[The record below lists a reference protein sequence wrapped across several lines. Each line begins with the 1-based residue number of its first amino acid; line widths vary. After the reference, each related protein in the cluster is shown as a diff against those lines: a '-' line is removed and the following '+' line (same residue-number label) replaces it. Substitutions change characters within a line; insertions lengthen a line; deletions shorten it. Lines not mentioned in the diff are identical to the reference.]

1 MTQPSKPTPLR
12 VGVIG
17 AGWPGERHAE
27 GYLASGLAQVVA
39 VSDLEPAR
47 RAAFAAEY
55 AVLRSYAD
63 YNDLLA
69 DPEVEAVSVALP
81 NFLHA
86 PATIAALEAGKH
98 VLCEKP
104 PAVTLAEARAMA
116 ATAERQGLVLAFAH
130 QRRFNP
136 SSEALRLRLAAGAL
150 GEVYQSR
157 AVWTRTWGVPQ
168 GVGGWFTDPARAGGG
183 SLIDIGIHV
192 MDLGWFLMGCPAP
205 VSVSGQ
211 VYNKFPELTKTD
223 DSAFAL
229 IRFADGRSLQVESS
243 WVLAQEND
251 QMGVHLYGTAGG
263 ARVDDYSLDLYT
275 ISGQSRVRTSLSLRG
290 GLPAF
295 TAQAANF
302 VRAVRGEE
310 PPRTPAAHGVQVMAL
325 IEAIYGSTRDGRE
338 VVLSSEL

>member
-47 RAAFAAEY
+47 RAAFATEY

-69 DPEVEAVSVALP
+69 DREIEAVSVALP

-86 PATIAALEAGKH
+86 PATLAALEAGKH

-116 ATAERQGLVLAFAH
+116 ETADRQGLVLAYAL
-130 QRRFNP
+130 QRRFSP
-136 SSEALRLRLAAGAL
+136 SSEVLRQRLAQGAL
-150 GEVYQSR
+150 GEIYHSR
-157 AVWTRTWGVPQ
+157 AVWTRTWGVPE

-183 SLIDIGIHV
+183 ALIDIGIHV
-192 MDLGWFLMGCPAP
+192 MDLAWFLMGCPAP
-205 VSVSGQ
+205 TTVSGQ
-211 VYNKFPELTKTD
+211 VYNKYPEQTQTD

-229 IRFADGRSLQVESS
+229 IRFADGRSLQVEAS
-243 WVLAQEND
+243 WVLAQEAD
-251 QMGVHLYGTAGG
+251 HMGVHLYGTGGG
-263 ARVDDYSLDLYT
+263 AFVDDRNLDIYT
-275 ISGQSRVRTSLSLRG
+275 VAAQGRVRTSL
-290 GLPAF
+290 
-295 TAQAANF
+295 
-302 VRAVRGEE
+302 
-310 PPRTPAAHGVQVMAL
+310 AL
-325 IEAIYGSTRDGRE
+325 K
-338 VVLSSEL
+338 

>member
-1 MTQPSKPTPLR
+1 VTQISNPSPLR

-27 GYLASGLAQVVA
+27 AYLASGEGQVVA
-39 VSDLEPAR
+39 VSDLTPER
-47 RAAFAAEY
+47 RAGFAAQY
-55 AVLRSYAD
+55 GVPKTYAD

-69 DPEVEAVSVALP
+69 DKQVEAVSIALP

-86 PATIAALEAGKH
+86 PAVIAALEAGKH

-104 PAVTLAEARAMA
+104 PAVTLAEARTMA
-116 ATAERQGLVLAFAH
+116 ATAERHGLVLAYAL

-136 SSEALRLRLAAGAL
+136 SSQMLRQRLAEGAL
-150 GEVYQSR
+150 GEIYHAR

-168 GVGGWFTDPARAGGG
+168 GMGGWFTDPARAGGG
-183 SLIDIGIHV
+183 ALIDIGIHV
-192 MDLGWFLMGCPAP
+192 LDLAWYQMGCPTP
-205 VSVSGQ
+205 ITVSGQ
-211 VYNKFPELTKTD
+211 VYNKYPALTKTD

-229 IRFADGRSLQVESS
+229 IRFADGRSLQVEAS
-243 WVLAQEND
+243 WVLAQEAD

-263 ARVDDYSLDLYT
+263 ARVDDNSLDLFN
-275 ISGQSRVRTSLSLRG
+275 IGEQGRVRTSLPLRG

-310 PPRTPAAHGVQVMAL
+310 PPRTPAAQGVQIMAL
-325 IEAIYGSTRDGRE
+325 LEAIYRSAAQGRE
-338 VVLSSEL
+338 VVLKEL

>member
-1 MTQPSKPTPLR
+1 MTQSPNQTPLR

-17 AGWPGERHAE
+17 AGWPGQRHAE

-39 VSDLEPAR
+39 VSDLEATR
-47 RAAFAAEY
+47 RAAFAKEY
-55 AVLRSYAD
+55 AVPKTYAD

-116 ATAERQGLVLAFAH
+116 ETAERQGLVLAFAH
-130 QRRFNP
+130 QRRFSP
-136 SSEALRLRLAAGAL
+136 SSEALRQQLASGAL
-150 GEVYQSR
+150 GDIYHSR
-157 AVWTRTWGVPQ
+157 AVWTRTWGVPL

-192 MDLGWFLMGCPAP
+192 MDLGWFLMGCPTP
-205 VSVSGQ
+205 VTVSGQ
-211 VYNKFPELTKTD
+211 VYNKFPEQTKTD

-243 WVLAQEND
+243 WVLVQEQD
-251 QMGVHLYGTAGG
+251 QMSVHLYGTEGG
-263 ARVDDYSLDLYT
+263 ARVDDYHLDLFT
-275 ISGQSRVRTSLSLRG
+275 VGEQSRVRTSLSLRG

-295 TAQAANF
+295 TAQSANF

-325 IEAIYGSTRDGRE
+325 IDAIYRSAKEGRE
-338 VVLSSEL
+338 VALNG

>member
-1 MTQPSKPTPLR
+1 MTQPAKPAPLR

-39 VSDLEPAR
+39 VSDLEAAR
-47 RAAFAAEY
+47 RAGFAASY
-55 AVLRSYAD
+55 AVPTTYAD

-69 DPEVEAVSVALP
+69 DPSIEAVSIALP

-104 PAVTLAEARAMA
+104 PAVTLAEAQAMA
-116 ATAERQGLVLAFAH
+116 ATADRQGLVLAFAH

-136 SSEALRLRLAAGAL
+136 STEALRKQLAAGAL
-150 GEVYQSR
+150 GEVYHSR

-168 GVGGWFTDPARAGGG
+168 GVGGWFIDPARAGGG
-183 SLIDIGIHV
+183 ALIDIGIHV
-192 MDLGWFLMGCPAP
+192 MDLAWFLMGCPVPAT
-205 VSVSGQ
+205 VSGQ

-243 WVLAQEND
+243 WVLAQED
-251 QMGVHLYGTAGG
+251 DHMGVHLYGTGGG
-263 ARVDDYSLDLYT
+263 AHVDDYSLDLYT
-275 ISGQSRVRTSLSLRG
+275 VSGQSRVRTSLSVKG

-302 VRAVRGEE
+302 ARAVRGEE
-310 PPRTPAAHGVQVMAL
+310 PPRTPASHGVQVMTL
-325 IEAIYGSTRDGRE
+325 LEAIYRSGKEGRE
-338 VVLSSEL
+338 VVLSSEV

>member
-1 MTQPSKPTPLR
+1 MSIVPPQTIPSS
-12 VGVIG
+12 
-17 AGWPGERHAE
+17 
-27 GYLASGLAQVVA
+27 LASSA
-39 VSDLEPAR
+39 VSDLEATR
-47 RAAFAAEY
+47 RAAFAAAY
-55 AVLRSYAD
+55 GVPRTYAD
-63 YNDLLA
+63 YDDLLA
-69 DPEVEAVSVALP
+69 DPEIEAVSVALP

-86 PATIAALEAGKH
+86 PAALAALEAGTH

-136 SSEALRLRLAAGAL
+136 STEALRQRLAAGQL
-150 GEVYQSR
+150 GDVYHSR
-157 AVWTRTWGVPQ
+157 AVWTRTWGVPL

-192 MDLGWFLMGCPAP
+192 LDLGWFLMGCPAP
-205 VSVSGQ
+205 VTVSGQ
-211 VYNKFPELTKTD
+211 VYNKVPDLTKTD

-229 IRFADGRSLQVESS
+229 VRFADGRSLQVESS
-243 WVLAQEND
+243 WVLAQEDD
-251 QMGVHLYGTAGG
+251 QMSVHLYGTAGG
-263 ARVDDYSLDLYT
+263 ARVDDYHLDLFA
-275 ISGQSRVRTSLSLRG
+275 IDEQSRVRTSISLRG

-295 TAQAANF
+295 TAQSANF

-325 IEAIYGSTRDGRE
+325 IEAIYRSAKEGRE
-338 VVLSSEL
+338 VALNG

>member
-1 MTQPSKPTPLR
+1 MPQPSKSAPLR

-27 GYLASGLAQVVA
+27 GYLASGEAQVVA
-39 VSDLEPAR
+39 VSDLEAAR
-47 RAAFAAEY
+47 RAAFATHY
-55 AVLRSYAD
+55 AVPTTYAD
-63 YNDLLA
+63 YNELLA
-69 DPEVEAVSVALP
+69 DPLVEAVSVALP

-104 PAVTLAEARAMA
+104 PAVTLAEVQAMA

-136 SSEALRLRLAAGAL
+136 SSEALRKHLADGEL
-150 GEVYQSR
+150 GEVYHSR
-157 AVWTRTWGVPQ
+157 AVWTRAWGVPL

-205 VSVSGQ
+205 TTVSGQ
-211 VYNKFPELTKTD
+211 VYNKYPELTKTD

-243 WVLAQEND
+243 WVLAQED
-251 QMGVHLYGTAGG
+251 DHMSVHLYGTAGG
-263 ARVDDYSLDLYT
+263 ARVDDYNLDLYT
-275 ISGQSRVRTSLSLRG
+275 VSQQSRVRTSLSLQG

-325 IEAIYGSTRDGRE
+325 IEAIYRSAREGRE
-338 VVLSSEL
+338 VVLTG

>member
-1 MTQPSKPTPLR
+1 MTQPTKQAPLR

-27 GYLASGLAQVVA
+27 GYLAGGAAVVVA
-39 VSDLEPAR
+39 VSDLEASR
-47 RAAFAAEY
+47 RAAFAKHY
-55 AVLRSYAD
+55 DVPRTYAD

-69 DPEVEAVSVALP
+69 DPEIEAVSVALP

-104 PAVTLAEARAMA
+104 PAVTLAEAREMA
-116 ATAERQGLVLAFAH
+116 ATAERQGLVLAFAL

-136 SSEALRLRLAAGAL
+136 ATEALRLRLAEGAL
-150 GEVYQSR
+150 GEVYHARS
-157 AVWTRTWGVPQ
+157 VWTRTWGVPI

-183 SLIDIGIHV
+183 ALIDIGIHV
-192 MDLGWFLMGCPAP
+192 MDMAWFLMGCPP
-205 VSVSGQ
+205 VSTVSGQ
-211 VYNKFPELTKTD
+211 VYNKFPALTKTD

-229 IRFADGRSLQVESS
+229 IRFADGRSLQVEAS
-243 WVLAQEND
+243 WVLAQAD
-251 QMGVHLYGTAGG
+251 DHMGVHMYGTAGG
-263 ARVDDYSLDLYT
+263 AHLGDNSLDLF
-275 ISGQSRVRTSLSLRG
+275 SVNEQSRVRTSVSLRG

-310 PPRTPAAHGVQVMAL
+310 APRTPAAQGVRLMEL
-325 IEAIYGSTRDGRE
+325 LDAIYRSAQDGRE
-338 VVLSSEL
+338 IVLQ